1 MNMEYTANNPVPS
14 CEYKGYILIWI
25 EKFCCWCILDDRGN
39 KVREP
44 YWSTTGECKSAIDS
58 GEAL

>member
-1 MNMEYTANNPVPS
+1 MEEPLAY
-14 CEYKGYILIWI
+14 EYKGYILLWI
-25 EKFCCWCILDDRGN
+25 EKFFCYCILDDRGN

-44 YWSTTGECKSAIDS
+44 YWSTTGECKAVIDS

>member
-1 MNMEYTANNPVPS
+1 MKTSSDNAIPAY
-14 CEYKGYILIWI
+14 EYKEYILFWI
-25 EKFCCWCILDDRGN
+25 EKFYCWCILTERGD

-44 YWSTTGECKSAIDS
+44 YWSTIYECEAAIDS

>member
-1 MNMEYTANNPVPS
+1 MNMEHLAY
-14 CEYKGYILIWI
+14 EYKGYILLWI
-25 EKFCCWCILDDRGN
+25 EKFYCWCILTDRGD

-44 YWSTTGECKSAIDS
+44 YWSTTGECRAAIDS